1 MAAEAED
8 DGEKE
13 YDPSERKLSRARDDG
28 DVVRSEDLQAAA
40 SLAGLVLGLLLFGTW
55 AVQSSG
61 QAAAAFLSRPDS
73 IAQLIDKGAVAQ
85 IGGLILQMISPYF
98 LLLCGSALA
107 VLLWLLASRS
117 LIFAPSKLEF
127 KLSRLSLVANAGQ
140 KFGRAGLVEF
150 LKRFAK
156 MIAVAGLLSLFLHR
170 SMPQVLGSTWFEAR
184 PASLLMAQMVQ
195 HFLLLFLGVSLVFGL
210 VDYLWQKL
218 EFARRHR
225 MTRKEMTDELK
236 ESEGDPY
243 LRADRR
249 RRAQEIATRQMLAE
263 VPKADVVIVNPN
275 HYAVALKWARGK
287 DAAPRCVAKGTDEI
301 AARIR
306 LRAQENGVPIRRDP
320 PTARALFATVE
331 VGREIRREHYAAV
344 AAAIRFA
351 DAMRKKA
358 RRK

>member
-8 DGEKE
+8 EGEKE
-13 YDPSERKLSRARDDG
+13 FDPSERKLNRAREDG
-28 DVVRSEDLQAAA
+28 DVVRSEELQAAA
-40 SLAGLVLGLLLFGTW
+40 SLAGLVLGLLLFGAW
-55 AVQSSG
+55 AVERAG
-61 QAAAAFLSRPDS
+61 QAGAGFLARPDS
-73 IAQLIDKGAVAQ
+73 IAHLLDQGAGAQ
-85 IGGLILQMISPYF
+85 IGGLILQMIGPIF

-107 VLLWLLASRS
+107 VLLWLFGSRS
-117 LIFAPSKLEF
+117 LIFAPTKLEF
-127 KLSRLSLVANAGQ
+127 KLSRISFLANAGQ
-140 KFGRAGLVEF
+140 RFGRAGLAEF
-150 LKRFAK
+150 LKRFTK

-170 SMPQVLGSTWFEAR
+170 SMPQVLQSTWLEAR
-184 PASLLMAQMVQ
+184 PVSLLMAQMVQ
-195 HFLLLFLGVSLVFGL
+195 QFLLMFLGVSLVFGL
-210 VDYLWQKL
+210 IDYLWQKL

-225 MTRKEMTDELK
+225 MTRKEMTDEMK
-236 ESEGDPY
+236 ESEGDPH

-249 RRAQEIATRQMLAE
+249 RRAQEVATRQMLAE
-263 VPKADVVIVNPN
+263 VPEADVVIVNPS

-306 LRAQENGVPIRRDP
+306 MRAQENGVPIRRDP
-320 PTARALFATVE
+320 PAARALFATVE

-358 RRK
+358 GRK